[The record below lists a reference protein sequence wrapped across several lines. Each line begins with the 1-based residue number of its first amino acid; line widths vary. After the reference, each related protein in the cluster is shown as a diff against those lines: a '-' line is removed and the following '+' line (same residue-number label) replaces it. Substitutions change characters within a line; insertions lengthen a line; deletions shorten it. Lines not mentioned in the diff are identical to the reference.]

1 MCVLETT
8 SSHQN
13 SSIRSHRIGHRT
25 LYYLPDSR
33 LFLGDKA
40 VRRRR
45 LPRPSSDD
53 VRLGLMLALTFSTGV
68 ADAVGY
74 LGLDKVFTGNMTG
87 NIVILGMAVAGAKGL
102 PVLGP
107 AVALLGFMF
116 GAAVAGR
123 ALRGRGSAWTGVTT
137 CILVAAGC
145 LLALAT
151 ILLALPL
158 GLEPSSVHL
167 VAAGIL
173 ATTMGAQAAAAR
185 QLAVKDVTTVVVTST
200 ITGLAADSWLG
211 ARVSQP
217 WIRRIL
223 AIVLISSGAAV
234 GALLLPF
241 GISYGVVLSA
251 GITLA
256 CAWLG
261 HAFGRTRTMSP
272 SPVIERVQAMS

>member
-1 MCVLETT
+1 MPE
-8 SSHQN
+8 
-13 SSIRSHRIGHRT
+13 
-25 LYYLPDSR
+25 SR
-33 LFLGDKA
+33 LCIGDKA

-45 LPRPSSDD
+45 LARPSCDN

-74 LGLDKVFTGNMTG
+74 LGLGKVFTGNMTG
-87 NIVILGMAVAGAKGL
+87 NIVILGMAVAGAEGL

-123 ALRGRGSAWTGVTT
+123 ALRGRSSAWTGLTT
-137 CILVAAGC
+137 CILVAVGC
-145 LLALAT
+145 LLGLAAV
-151 ILLALPL
+151 LLALPP
-158 GLEPSSVHL
+158 GFERSSVHI

-173 ATTMGAQAAAAR
+173 AATMGAQAAAAR

-217 WIRRIL
+217 WMRRVL
-223 AIVLISSGAAV
+223 AIALISGGAAV

-261 HAFGRTRTMSP
+261 HAFGRTRAKP